1 MKAAAKIGVLAALVW
16 LTPSWAQNNPT
27 STLQSA
33 GTLSTTPPDPSSSTA
48 PSLVIEPAPSNGTSA
63 PALTPEWLGVKADI
77 KATAETIARLT
88 TEQRQKW
95 DSAVAAL
102 PSFCHEWES
111 LLHDREVENL
121 THLIWKEHDG
131 YETSTYTGY
140 GKVRGCEAKESTEG
154 VPIGKV
160 TYDEKNYYLVG
171 KSIDEAKS
179 HPKLLGTTNTL
190 EIFSWEKDRWFY

>member
-1 MKAAAKIGVLAALVW
+1 M
-16 LTPSWAQNNPT
+16 
-27 STLQSA
+27 QSA
-33 GTLSTTPPDPSSSTA
+33 GTLPSSPPDPSSSTA
-48 PSLVIEPAPSNGTSA
+48 PSLVIEPAAGTGLTSA
-63 PALTPEWLGVKADI
+63 PALATEWQGVKADVR
-77 KATAETIARLT
+77 ATAEAIARLT
-88 TEQRQKW
+88 TDQRQKW

-121 THLIWKEHDG
+121 THLIWKDHDG
-131 YETSTYTGY
+131 YETATYTGY
-140 GKVRGCEAKESTEG
+140 GKVRGCEAKESAEG

>member
-1 MKAAAKIGVLAALVW
+1 MRLALTILVLVGLAWVAA
-16 LTPSWAQNNPT
+16 SRAQESPM
-27 STLQSA
+27 SPMQSA
-33 GTLSTTPPDPSSSTA
+33 GTLPSSPPDPSSSTA
-48 PSLVIEPAPSNGTSA
+48 PSLVIEPAAGTGLTSA
-63 PALTPEWLGVKADI
+63 PALATEWQGVKADVR
-77 KATAETIARLT
+77 ATAEAIARLT
-88 TEQRQKW
+88 TDQRQKW

-111 LLHDREVENL
+111 LPHDREVENL

-140 GKVRGCEAKESTEG
+140 GKVRGCEAKESAQG

-171 KSIDEAKS
+171 K
-179 HPKLLGTTNTL
+179 
-190 EIFSWEKDRWFY
+190 